1 MRSWGREKRLY
12 MNLQGKK
19 VRVIANLVTGEKCEE
34 LIEQFQNAV
43 KEEQIN
49 TLKRSMRER
58 LAKQGKI
65 VEDWKIVPLN

>member
-1 MRSWGREKRLY
+1 VHEY
-12 MNLQGKK
+12 
-19 VRVIANLVTGEKCEE
+19 
-34 LIEQFQNAV
+34 EQFQNAV